1 MENKK
6 NITFDRII
14 KDKNILELII
24 KTFENEIKKDL
35 QDENLKYE
43 SNNNYSYNNVYG
55 KYLENK
61 QILFPVKI
69 PQKNFSNYNEF
80 KKIENNFIFLT
91 EKYKNENSKDGKS
104 IIYRK
109 KKPKSKSDEK
119 KIIYYWKKISEKL
132 SIINKISSFFLL
144 KSIIKLKTTRILEK
158 NNNIRKELSL
168 KDKIL
173 IYKILQKS
181 KTKSNIFNNK
191 RKIIKGED
199 NKAYENDKV
208 QDLAKI
214 KMNSFLKEKE
224 IKRKIEKNITPVLN
238 SNSKYYFSLSTNL
251 NMKNLDEIIDIEDTN
266 IKIYKKQKIIRTELT
281 QNENFIDELFPPSK
295 TLFGVN
301 KINNNINIGR
311 IEDIFLSE
319 NNNTYYA
326 ILPEKDE
333 FDKNNI
339 IIKKGLWKNYYFL
352 DVIYSLLKYPSII
365 YKLFPSILRAKNG
378 LYGINLRING
388 IWKLILIDDYIPYLV
403 DQQYNKIFCYSSLND
418 FFIWLSLLEKSYS
431 KLCGGY
437 DKIQNGEVTEILDI
451 ITDTCT
457 EKYEL
462 VCFNK
467 LYLISKLQ
475 QDININKYIVF
486 AKANNKTSYN
496 IGLLQDG
503 NYLIEEI
510 KVFKKGEINEYALKM
525 RNNFSGKLYRGEWGK
540 DSKNMLP
547 FLKNEIPE
555 NDTEFYI
562 SIDELIN
569 YFSSLY
575 ICKIHPIENGNE
587 YFSEYIHYSKNEVN
601 FPNIAVID
609 ISKDTNIIIQFHQK
623 NPKFNNIN
631 NNFSV
636 TSYMIITDI
645 DYEYID
651 SVSSIDSNYSIEL
664 NLKKGKYFL
673 ISDII
678 YRYIFSIDNY
688 HGYTINT
695 YSKEKINLLKNNENN
710 LNLNINHKEII
721 TNAVINYSNKSLAPK
736 RHELDLDIYEQNLK
750 NRNKFPFLFIL
761 LDNSSSDFD
770 KNINIRINNINNSI
784 TKNYAYYLD
793 FENLNS
799 VNINEDEINDS
810 LSQKEIKLIMVLKL
824 KEQFNFKIN
833 YRITPKITEEQL
845 IEYTKIYGVSEELDE
860 DGKIIQYLIEYDD
873 GFIVLIENKY
883 ENELFKMKLIMTGL
897 ICLNINS
904 EEQENVVYFDLNGE
918 ETKFFKLKTKD
929 NDNSGVV
936 SFQFQFAD

>member
-1 MENKK
+1 MENK
-6 NITFDRII
+6 NITFDKII

-24 KTFENEIKKDL
+24 KTFENDIKKDI

-43 SNNNYSYNNVYG
+43 SNNTSYNNVYG
-55 KYLENK
+55 KYLKNN
-61 QILFPVKI
+61 QIVFPLKI

-91 EKYKNENSKDGKS
+91 EKYKNENSKERKS
-104 IIYRK
+104 TIYRK
-109 KKPKSKSDEK
+109 KKPKLKLDEK
-119 KIIYYWKKISEKL
+119 KITLYWKKISEKL
-132 SIINKISSFFLL
+132 AIINKISSFFLL
-144 KSIIKLKTTRILEK
+144 KSIIKLNTERILEK
-158 NNNIRKELSL
+158 SNNNINIRKELNL

-173 IYKILQKS
+173 IYKILLKS
-181 KTKSNIFNNK
+181 KNKSSIFNNK

-199 NKAYENDKV
+199 NKTYENDKV
-208 QDLAKI
+208 EDMEKI
-214 KMNSFLKEKE
+214 KINNLLK
-224 IKRKIEKNITPVLN
+224 KNITPVLN
-238 SNSKYYFSLSTNL
+238 SNSNSKYYFSLSSNL
-251 NMKNLDEIIDIEDTN
+251 NMKNLDEIIDIEDAN
-266 IKIYKKQKIIRTELT
+266 IKIYKKQKIMKTQLT
-281 QNENFIDELFPPSK
+281 PNENFIDEIFPPSK

-301 KINNNINIGR
+301 KINSSINIGR
-311 IEDIFLSE
+311 IEDIFLSG
-319 NNNTYYA
+319 NNNNNAYYA

-339 IIKKGLWKNYYFL
+339 IIIKGLWKDYYFL

-388 IWKLILIDDYIPYLV
+388 TWKLILIDDYVPYLV
-403 DQQYNKIFCYSSLND
+403 DQQYNKLFCYSSLND
-418 FFIWLSLLEKSYS
+418 SFIWLSLLEKAYS

-437 DKIQNGEVTEILDI
+437 DKIQDGEVTEILDI
-451 ITDTCT
+451 LTDTCT

-467 LYLISKLQ
+467 LYLISKLK

-510 KVFKKGEINEYALKM
+510 KVFKKGETNEYALKM
-525 RNNFSGKLYRGEWGK
+525 RNNFSDKIYRGVWGK
-540 DSKNMLP
+540 DNQNKIP

-562 SIDELIN
+562 SIDELIK

-609 ISKDTNIIIQFHQK
+609 ISNDTNIIIQFHQK
-623 NPKFNNIN
+623 NPKFNIN
-631 NNFSV
+631 TFSV

-651 SVSSIDSNYSIEL
+651 SVSSVDSNYSIEL

-678 YRYIFSIDNY
+678 YRYIFTIDNY

-761 LDNSSSDFD
+761 FDNSSSDFD
-770 KNINIRINNINNSI
+770 KNINIKINNINNSI

-833 YRITPKITEEQL
+833 YHITPKITEEQL

-860 DGKIIQYLIEYDD
+860 EGKIIQYLIEYDD

-883 ENELFKMKLIMTGL
+883 DNELFKMKLIMTGL
-897 ICLNINS
+897 ICLNTNS

-929 NDNSGVV
+929 NNNSGVV